1 MNLLLRC
8 ALASSALALAACG
21 QSSIEGEY
29 TSTGGSVGIF
39 EMESML
45 VTQEEGGETYR
56 VQFVGPEETL
66 SYDQVTRDG
75 AVLSIDDKGFIFTV
89 EFDGAEAVVGDGEAT
104 FEKVAD

>member
-1 MNLLLRC
+1 MNSHMRYLV
-8 ALASSALALAACG
+8 ASSALALAACG

-29 TSTGGSVGIF
+29 ASTGGSVGIF

-56 VQFVGPEETL
+56 VEFVGPEETL

-89 EFDGAEAVVGDGEAT
+89 TFDGAEAVVGDGEAT
-104 FEKVAD
+104 FEKVTD